1 VSRAPGSDVGRALL
15 LGPEDEPTDFD
26 FKWYTRNLAGSND
39 AALDGEVVED
49 ADDLVRGVRDM
60 VRSPAIVEVSWRGST
75 RLGFLRAIDPVE
87 GFAGEYE
94 VGLEIEWLKLKA
106 FEHTARVQASTQASA
121 SNDATGA
128 YDDMSSDWIDTVR
141 SAIRPATTAAAI
153 VRSIEDAA
161 DRVNDAFRRAG
172 AAGFE
177 LARGRP
183 DVEKV
188 ARAMSAAF
196 VNIGD
201 AAVAFAAASDIA
213 GADMAQTDEPRGAIL
228 ALSFRARAVR
238 AALALCR
245 RAYLEAYRLAEAT
258 DPTILGVHT
267 AKEGEDL
274 RLVVLAWGYGT
285 PDAWRDV
292 ARFNRLMSPIL
303 EAGQRIRMPRIGATL

>member
-26 FKWYTRNLAGSND
+26 FKWYTRNLSGSND
-39 AALDGEVVED
+39 ATLDGEAVED
-49 ADDLVRGVRDM
+49 ADDLVRGVRAM
-60 VRSPAIVEVSWRGST
+60 VRESSIVEVSWRGET
-75 RLGFLRAIDPVE
+75 RLGFLRMIDPVE
-87 GFAGEYE
+87 GFTGEYE

-106 FEHTARVQASTQASA
+106 FERRQPAIASSKASA

-128 YDDMSSDWIDTVR
+128 YDDVNSDWTDTVR
-141 SAIRPATTAAAI
+141 SLVRPTTTAAST
-153 VRSIEDAA
+153 VRAIEDAA
-161 DRVNDAFRRAG
+161 EEVNDSMRRAG

-201 AAVAFAAASDIA
+201 AASAFASASDLA
-213 GADMAQTDEPRGAIL
+213 GADMAQTDEPRGVIL
-228 ALSFRARAVR
+228 ALSFRAKAARD
-238 AALALCR
+238 ALALRR

-258 DPTILGVHT
+258 DPTILGIHT

-274 RLVVLAWGYGT
+274 RIVVLLWGYGT
-285 PDAWRDV
+285 ADAWRDV
-292 ARFNRLMSPIL
+292 ARLNRLSSPIL
-303 EAGQRIRMPRIGATL
+303 EAGQRIRMPKLGATI